1 MPAIERDIFRVIE
14 KVVTTEKMDKT
25 GETWENASLASTM
38 TDIEQVTKLATQ
50 LGRTERENEDLKK
63 SLEVRKALESFL
75 KNQLSK
81 CTKTIKI

>member
-1 MPAIERDIFRVIE
+1 
-14 KVVTTEKMDKT
+14 MDKT

-63 SLEVRKALESFL
+63 SLEVRKALE
-75 KNQLSK
+75 NR
-81 CTKTIKI
+81 THRY